1 MHSSFLPM
9 VVEQTSKGERA
20 YDLYSRLLK
29 ERIVFFRG
37 VVTAEM
43 ADIVVA
49 QLLFLEA
56 ENPEKAINMYV
67 HSPGGSVSAGLAVYD
82 TMQYIQCPVVT
93 MVMGEACSMGS
104 FIANA
109 GEPGHRYILS
119 TARTMVHQ
127 PSAGT
132 EGKVSDMERHFKEFL
147 RTKEEMTDIYLKHNS
162 VGLKREKL
170 VELLDRDTFLT
181 AAETVQ
187 YGFADRVISSRRDLN
202 V

>member
-162 VGLKREKL
+162 IGLKREKL

>member
-187 YGFADRVISSRRDLN
+187 YGFADRVISSRKDLN

>member
-187 YGFADRVISSRRDLN
+187 YGFADRVISSRKDLI